1 MSDRIAAV
9 VSVVLASFLAGV
21 ALTTVSGSAARGGDD
36 CVAEPG
42 DQPPRGDRSHHHGA
56 PVHCGDAAA
65 TGSVLERAAGRGRRP
80 GDHDPSVGSSSA
92 GSSSAGSSSV
102 SSSSAGSSS
111 VSSSSAGS
119 SSAGSSST
127 GSSST
132 GSSSAGSSSAGSS
145 ATLNDGSAAAAG
157 GPAQFPTILNVYGG
171 TNARNKDL
179 IAGKQYQPPWNV
191 AGVDYAVGPKQGT
204 VFKDGTNASLVAAI
218 PAGSGSVSL
227 SAGQV
232 HIDVGSAGNVITIDS
247 FDFTGLANI
256 MDASGGNSMFLIS
269 GGGGGAVV
277 IQNCK
282 MRMSGNAAG
291 PRSTFIKLD
300 ASLVGTVTF
309 QYCDMDLNGEAI
321 GSNAANNFGSG
332 PNPWSSFIVESASAA
347 TAQNYL
353 YNYIHNGVYGG
364 LAPNASPSSDATQP
378 VTIKY
383 NVFAYNNYQWTPAGA
398 PQSHFDPIIWYGGLD
413 AGTALTIQFNTFY
426 QPEVDQNGKQIGFI
440 NGMVRIGDTSTQ
452 GFAGSADLGWNTFVA
467 PGGGYGVMG
476 TNGGGTGSLLS
487 IFQITGSGGGP
498 IQNVTVH
505 DNFCDFSFIFN
516 QWVYQITS
524 GMNDITYANNIILNT
539 GGQTPAFSGSGPGTF
554 TPAGNGGGG
563 VWLGQGQGGTGQR
576 GADQFGFP
584 PFVAPT
590 ANP

>member
-56 PVHCGDAAA
+56 PVHCSDAAA

-92 GSSSAGSSSV
+92 GSSSAGSSS
-102 SSSSAGSSS
+102 
-111 VSSSSAGS
+111 
-119 SSAGSSST
+119 T
-127 GSSST
+127 
-132 GSSSAGSSSAGSS
+132 GSSSAGSS

-171 TNARNKDL
+171 TNARNRGL
-179 IAGKQYQPPWNV
+179 IGGKQYQPPWNV

-204 VFKDGTNASLVAAI
+204 VFKDGTSLVAAI

-498 IQNVTVH
+498 IHNVTVH

-524 GMNDITYANNIILNT
+524 GMSDITYANNIILNT

-584 PFVAPT
+584 PFAAPT